1 MAHIEIDNAYVIEG
15 ADVAALL
22 RLAYRLCEGTRMNAD
37 DRRDVGQQIQA
48 IVAKVTLFNP

>member
-48 IVAKVTLFNP
+48 IVAKVTLFNS